1 MAGPLPQQAHQ
12 AAGVAEPTETT
23 PLKGT
28 KDAGSNGDNCIQKKV
43 GWARNL
49 CQQLS
54 WQLVGSIF
62 ITHFI
67 LKGIVAGGG
76 DEGLIGKPV
85 EFLLAELH
93 VPASRLQA
101 LVSLSTTAPWVL
113 KPLIGFLSD
122 TIPICGYRKNSYILI
137 MTVMASGA
145 VFALAFSWAD
155 TQVTIVVAVFFA
167 SLQVAGATLLV
178 DAKQSQVAKEH
189 ANLGPELI
197 AFRETC
203 MNSGVAIS
211 VLMLGPLIYYA
222 GPRTPY
228 CIALPLTAL
237 LLIIPAGNLLQEQRL
252 TSEERLIDLRVIR
265 ANPHLF
271 GLGVCL
277 LPLLVALACGS
288 LGGIPERALFA
299 IAVAASLFVLLGYGV
314 AIRPEISKPVIFYFI
329 MRCLN
334 LQINGAL
341 FYFFTNPPHALPGGP
356 HFSPVYYVTAVTA
369 VAVVGRMVGFI
380 TAKSVF
386 SQWRYDRALLA
397 AVPLVALTQMM
408 LVPLILRWNLAIGIP
423 DRVWVLI
430 WAFCDMIARAWRQFP
445 LSLVLLHATPKG
457 LEASTLALNTSA
469 VNMGM
474 VLSFYFGG
482 YVLHTLHV
490 RPTGQPGEE
499 GQFEN
504 LWRVQTLAAL
514 LPLLSLPLLPALM
527 PRGTQV
533 QALITENPGSAT
545 HGAPAEM
552 CCA

>member
-1 MAGPLPQQAHQ
+1 MSAKARQGQDPLDEED
-12 AAGVAEPTETT
+12 EPDETT
-23 PLKGT
+23 PLQAK
-28 KDAGSNGDNCIQKKV
+28 KDTAPCVGESVKSKV
-43 GWARNL
+43 NWAKNL
-49 CQQLS
+49 CDQIS

-62 ITHFI
+62 ITHFV

-85 EFLLAELH
+85 EFLLGALH

-101 LVSLSTTAPWVL
+101 LVSISTTAPWVL

-122 TIPICGYRKNSYILI
+122 TIPIGGYRKNSYIMV
-137 MTVMASGA
+137 MTLMAVCA
-145 VFALAFSWAD
+145 VFALGFGWAN
-155 TQVTIVVAVFFA
+155 TQATIVVAVFFA
-167 SLQVAGATLLV
+167 SLQVAGSTLLV

-189 ANLGPELI
+189 TNLGPELI

-211 VLMLGPLIYYA
+211 VLILGPLIYYA

-228 CIALPLTAL
+228 LIALPLISL
-237 LLIIPAGNLLQEQRL
+237 LLILPACNWLQESRL
-252 TSEERLIDLRVIR
+252 APHENVIDLRMIR
-265 ANPHLF
+265 SNPHLF
-271 GLGVCL
+271 ALGICL
-277 LPLLVALACGS
+277 LPLLVALATGS
-288 LGGIPERALFA
+288 LTGISERALFA

-314 AIRPEISKPVIFYFI
+314 AIRPEISRPVIFYFI

-341 FYFFTNPPHALPGGP
+341 FYFFTDPPSAFPGGP
-356 HFSPVYYVTAVTA
+356 HFSPVFYVTAVTA
-369 VAVVGRMVGFI
+369 IAVVGRMVGFV

-386 SQWRYDRALLA
+386 SHWRYDRALLA
-397 AVPLVALTQMM
+397 AVPMVAFTQLM
-408 LVPLILRWNLAIGIP
+408 LVPLILRWNLSIGIP
-423 DRVWVLI
+423 DRVWVLV
-430 WAFCDMIARAWRQFP
+430 WAFCDMVVRAWRQFP

-482 YVLHTLHV
+482 FVLHMMQV
-490 RPTGQPGEE
+490 RPTGHPAESD
-499 GQFEN
+499 QFDS
-504 LWRVQTLAAL
+504 LWKVQAFAAL
-514 LPLLSLPLLPALM
+514 LPLLSLPLLPVLM

-533 QALITENPGSAT
+533 QALITVNPGSAT
-545 HGAPAEM
+545 HGAPAER
-552 CCA
+552 CCV